1 MNMRKEKNLFSK
13 IQKAVKA
20 FFAPPKEEESHRLN
34 RVLNGLC
41 LLSGSFFLLMYIP
54 YFFWHTAKGHPADT
68 AAALLVF
75 FCVLTPFL
83 FRHPLKKLLK
93 KAYLPLKSIW
103 CAGMCFY
110 MVTFLL
116 FCGVIHTHDDVV
128 FKESDKQTVVVV
140 FGCQVM
146 MDGRPSAELRA
157 RLDTA
162 ARVLKEHPK
171 ALCIAAG
178 GKGDNEPVAESVRMK
193 ELLVEKGIDEKR
205 ILTEEQSTS
214 TVENMTFS
222 LELLKDHGYDP
233 KNCSFIFVSSGF
245 HTPRILYLGRQQGLS
260 NCATVSSD
268 SPDLFLEFL
277 YTVREYMSYVHL
289 FIFG

>member
-1 MNMRKEKNLFSK
+1 MNMCKENTIFSK
-13 IQKAVKA
+13 IKRAAKA
-20 FFAPPKEEESHRLN
+20 FFAPPKEWNGRRRT

-54 YFFWHTAKGHPADT
+54 YFFWHAAKGHPADT

-83 FRHPLKKLLK
+83 FRHPLKRLLK
-93 KAYLPLKSIW
+93 RAYTPLKCIW
-103 CAGMCFY
+103 CTGMCFY
-110 MVTFLL
+110 MVTFLI
-116 FCGVIHTHDDVV
+116 FCGIIHTHDDVV
-128 FKESDKQTVVVV
+128 FKESDRQTVVVV

-157 RLDTA
+157 RIDTA
-162 ARVLKEHPK
+162 ARVLKDHPD
-171 ALCIAAG
+171 ALCVTAG
-178 GKGDNEPVAESVRMK
+178 GKGENEPVAESVRMK
-193 ELLVEKGIDEKR
+193 ELLVEQGIDGER

-214 TVENMTFS
+214 TAENLAFS
-222 LELLKDHGYDP
+222 LTVLKEKGYDP
-233 KNCSFIFVSSGF
+233 QDCAFIFVSSGF
-245 HTPRILYLGRQQGLS
+245 HTPRILLLGERSGLRH
-260 NCATVSSD
+260 CATVSSD
-268 SPDLFLEFL
+268 SPYLFLEFL